1 MCITSTYSLN
11 GRDKMRA
18 SKEIMMASYITIGMQ
33 SFIESI
39 SRILKSAKI

>member
-18 SKEIMMASYITIGMQ
+18 IMMASYITIGMQ

-39 SRILKSAKI
+39 HRIFKSAKV